1 MTPTPT
7 TLLDAA
13 LRGVL
18 LALLLVLALVLGR
31 DRPRLAAARAG
42 ALLALGLCVQV
53 IGATPLFEAL
63 VPRGWQAPFVAVS
76 VGNAVL
82 FWVFVQALFDDDFVL
97 RPLHVA
103 AWLAVAGVAALN
115 CAVVAGSASV
125 LAPVTLGVQRAVPLV
140 FAVLAAMA
148 AAAQWRADLVEGR
161 RRLRVF
167 IVVTGVGYSVGML
180 LVRLASPHGQLSDLS
195 VTADAAML
203 LLIVAV
209 VAWRM
214 LRLAGS
220 ELFPAAQAPVAMPA
234 MAMVAVVVAPDAPLE
249 EEKLEEESTA
259 APAPAEAPQPAP
271 EPQPQPQPKPKPKPE
286 PEPEPAPR
294 PESEQAPAPAPA
306 EDRLAE
312 SLQRAMAV
320 ERVYR
325 SEDLSIASLAAR
337 LCVPEYRL
345 RRVINQRLGH
355 RNFNAFVNGFR
366 LAEAMA
372 ALADP
377 SKRELPVLTVA
388 LTAGFQSI
396 GPFNRAFKAATG
408 LTPTEFR
415 KEKLAES

>member
-18 LALLLVLALVLGR
+18 LALLLVLALMLGR
-31 DRPRLAAARAG
+31 DRPRLPAARAG

-82 FWVFVQALFDDDFVL
+82 FWVFVQALFNDEFVL

-103 AWLAVAGVAALN
+103 TWLAVAAVAAVN

-125 LAPVTLGVQRAVPLV
+125 LAPLTMGVQRAVPLV
-140 FAVLAAMA
+140 FAVLAAIA
-148 AAAQWRADLVEGR
+148 AASQWRADLVEGR

-195 VTADAAML
+195 ATADAAML

-220 ELFPAAQAPVAMPA
+220 ELFPAAPA
-234 MAMVAVVVAPDAPLE
+234 SVAVAAMTPGSPTEEAAEEVE
-249 EEKLEEESTA
+249 EEA
-259 APAPAEAPQPAP
+259 APAPVQTPPPAP
-271 EPQPQPQPKPKPKPE
+271 EPRPE
-286 PEPEPAPR
+286 PEPHAQPEPAPDL
-294 PESEQAPAPAPA
+294 A

-312 SLQRAMAV
+312 SLQHAMAV
-320 ERVYR
+320 ERIYR
-325 SEDLSIASLAAR
+325 SEDLSIASIAAR

-345 RRVINQRLGH
+345 RRLINQRLGH
-355 RNFNAFVNGFR
+355 RNFNTFVNGFR

-377 SKRELPVLTVA
+377 SKRELPVLTIA

-415 KEKLAES
+415 KQKLAES